1 MTSAAIAQ
9 WLGGAKVLRV
19 GVRSDLELVKV
30 VRDGLP
36 VGALDAL
43 VDRGGLTTA
52 EAERLVIPRR
62 TLAHRR
68 RRRQALSLEESDKLA
83 RVARAVAF
91 AEETLGDATRAH
103 EWLRRPTRALGGE
116 RPLDL
121 LATEGGARLV
131 EQALG
136 RLAHGVFS

>member
-1 MTSAAIAQ
+1 MTSAAVAQ

-19 GVRSDLELVKV
+19 DVRSDLELVKV

-36 VGALDAL
+36 VAALDAL
-43 VDRGGLTTA
+43 VARGGLTAA

-68 RRRQALSLEESDKLA
+68 RRRQPLSLEESDKLA
-83 RVARAVAF
+83 RVARAVAL
-91 AEETLGDATRAH
+91 AEETMGDAARAH
-103 EWLRRPTRALGGE
+103 EWLRRPVRALGGE

-136 RLAHGVFS
+136 RVAHGVFS